1 MHSPADI
8 LTQQMKSSLMS
19 ESGAHLNSLEKTQG
33 YDLLYWVYLIVYIGF
48 INNIFKLVLALFLN
62 LTGISIN

>member
-19 ESGAHLNSLEKTQG
+19 ESGAHLNSSEKTQG

-48 INNIFKLVLALFLN
+48 INNIFELVLVLFLN

>member
-1 MHSPADI
+1 
-8 LTQQMKSSLMS
+8 MS
-19 ESGAHLNSLEKTQG
+19 ESGAHLNSSEKTQG

-48 INNIFKLVLALFLN
+48 INNIFELVLVLFLN